1 VKIWRLPGLFVL
13 RALVRELTQI
23 RQTLALQTTI
33 LSRLADQFAPI
44 TPDTDPSVVKSETGV
59 DYSDNSDQYLIQEY
73 AARTYTATGH
83 MPTDDEVLSY
93 LADEKTRDLHQ
104 RLIDKDEE
112 LARLSREGRG

>member
-1 VKIWRLPGLFVL
+1 VKIWRLPGLFLL
-13 RALVRELTQI
+13 RALVRELGQI
-23 RQTLALQTTI
+23 RQLLAIQTQI
-33 LSRLADQFAPI
+33 LGRLADRFAPI
-44 TPDTDPSVVKSETGV
+44 TPETDPAVVKAETGV
-59 DYSDNSDQYLIQEY
+59 DYTDSSDQYLIQEY

-83 MPTDDEVLSY
+83 LPTDDEVLSY